1 MTEFQ
6 KINREAVDSNPE
18 IRTLVQF
25 SVFGLVMGGDGSI
38 LLLNQNAQ
46 DHSLP
51 TQRSWRTPGGKV
63 ETPDT
68 IDDGSNDI
76 LCGAEKPKN
85 QTSSDFV
92 RLIKPKKVDEFV
104 ATCIP
109 MMDIDFLA
117 NQCRRELTEEFNK
130 AICRDITSDKAL
142 RAQLI
147 AVKDPRLVAETDFI
161 IETHTPW
168 IKAVARDP
176 NDNVNLQRMYFTV
189 NLSDEA
195 RQKVIQLVTNN
206 QALWYNGMQTNINN
220 MPVSDGSKR
229 SKELSTLKDIFTPVE
244 HESQ

>member
-6 KINREAVDSNPE
+6 KPNREAVDPNPE
-18 IRTLVQF
+18 TRTLVQF
-25 SVFGLVMGGDGSI
+25 SVFGLVMDGDGSI

-46 DHSLP
+46 DPSLP

-63 ETPDT
+63 ESPNT

-76 LCGAEKPKN
+76 LSGAEKPKN
-85 QTSSDFV
+85 QTSNDFV
-92 RLIKPKKVDEFV
+92 RLIKPEKADEFV

-109 MMDIDFLA
+109 MMDINFLA

-142 RAQLI
+142 RAELI
-147 AVKDPRLVAETDFI
+147 AAKDPRLVAETDFI

-176 NDNVNLQRMYFTV
+176 NDNVNLQRMYFMA

-206 QALWYNGMQTNINN
+206 QALWYNGMQTNIHN

-229 SKELSTLKDIFTPVE
+229 SQELSTLKDIFTPVE
-244 HESQ
+244 HES